1 MPVALIAIK
10 YKDNDPAENGVGSYR
25 CRKCSSGKTKN
36 QCIYKKEKESTMK
49 KKILATVLTAAM
61 AVSMLAGCSSE
72 SASKASEA
80 AATTAEAT
88 TAAEKTKAEETTAA
102 EAKDTGDLKTVSIQ
116 IDGSAVPYY
125 APLYLAQENGYFAEE
140 GLNVEFYY
148 AAAAD
153 IVKNVAA
160 GNVEFGFPN
169 ADAVVAAKAQGIP
182 VKVAHTTYQEGLGAI
197 IFGSDSG
204 ISTPADLKGKKVAV
218 TSLGSANYFQ
228 LQAAME
234 SAGLTIDDVQVE
246 IVGTG
251 AILTALTEGQVDA
264 IVFSKLRTIELN
276 NSGYAASEITCDQ
289 FLPSFGNVLV
299 AGDKLVAEDP
309 ETVDGFCRALNK
321 AIEYIIDGHVEEAVD
336 MSIEKYAPTFAEKRD
351 VVVQIL
357 NDVFVKTLWQSD
369 YTKENGIG
377 ASNPEKW
384 QALIDE
390 SKEIGNIDE
399 TFDASELLYTP
410 AK

>member
-1 MPVALIAIK
+1 
-10 YKDNDPAENGVGSYR
+10 
-25 CRKCSSGKTKN
+25 
-36 QCIYKKEKESTMK
+36 MK

-80 AATTAEAT
+80 ATTAEAT
-88 TAAEKTKAEETTAA
+88 TAAEETKAEETTAA

-182 VKVAHTTYQEGLGAI
+182 VKVVHTTYQEGLGAI

-399 TFDASELLYTP
+399 TFDASELLYTL

>member
-1 MPVALIAIK
+1 
-10 YKDNDPAENGVGSYR
+10 
-25 CRKCSSGKTKN
+25 
-36 QCIYKKEKESTMK
+36 MK

-80 AATTAEAT
+80 ATTAEAT
-88 TAAEKTKAEETTAA
+88 TAAEETKAEETTAA

-182 VKVAHTTYQEGLGAI
+182 VKVVHTTYQEGLGAI

-299 AGDKLVAEDP
+299 AGEKLVAEDP

-399 TFDASELLYTP
+399 TLDASELLYTP

>member
-1 MPVALIAIK
+1 
-10 YKDNDPAENGVGSYR
+10 
-25 CRKCSSGKTKN
+25 
-36 QCIYKKEKESTMK
+36 MK

-80 AATTAEAT
+80 ATTAEAT
-88 TAAEKTKAEETTAA
+88 TAAEETKAEETTAA

-182 VKVAHTTYQEGLGAI
+182 VKVVHTTYQEGLGAI

-369 YTKENGIG
+369 YTKDNGIG

>member
-1 MPVALIAIK
+1 
-10 YKDNDPAENGVGSYR
+10 
-25 CRKCSSGKTKN
+25 
-36 QCIYKKEKESTMK
+36 MK

-88 TAAEKTKAEETTAA
+88 TAAEETKAEETTAA

-299 AGDKLVAEDP
+299 AGDKLVAEDLACCVTGVEDP

-369 YTKENGIG
+369 
-377 ASNPEKW
+377 
-384 QALIDE
+384 
-390 SKEIGNIDE
+390 
-399 TFDASELLYTP
+399 
-410 AK
+410 

>member
-1 MPVALIAIK
+1 
-10 YKDNDPAENGVGSYR
+10 
-25 CRKCSSGKTKN
+25 
-36 QCIYKKEKESTMK
+36 MK

-72 SASKASEA
+72 SAGKASE

-88 TAAEKTKAEETTAA
+88 TAAEETKAEETTAA

-182 VKVAHTTYQEGLGAI
+182 VKVVHTTYQEGLGAI

>member
-1 MPVALIAIK
+1 
-10 YKDNDPAENGVGSYR
+10 
-25 CRKCSSGKTKN
+25 
-36 QCIYKKEKESTMK
+36 MK

-88 TAAEKTKAEETTAA
+88 TAAEETKAEETTAA

-169 ADAVVAAKAQGIP
+169 ADAVVAAKAQ
-182 VKVAHTTYQEGLGAI
+182 VKVVHTTYQEGLGAI

>member
-1 MPVALIAIK
+1 
-10 YKDNDPAENGVGSYR
+10 
-25 CRKCSSGKTKN
+25 
-36 QCIYKKEKESTMK
+36 MK
-49 KKILATVLTAAM
+49 KRILATVLTVAM
-61 AVSMLAGCSSE
+61 AVTMLAGCSSE
-72 SASKASEA
+72 SAEKASEA
-80 AATTAEAT
+80 AAKTESAAETASAEAS
-88 TAAEKTKAEETTAA
+88 AEDAISGEETENAGAETEAA
-102 EAKDTGDLKTVSIQ
+102 GDLKTVSIQ

-125 APLYLAQENGYFAEE
+125 APLYLAQENGFFAEE

-182 VKVAHTTYQEGLGAI
+182 VKVVHTTYQEGLGAI
-197 IFGSDSG
+197 IFGTDSG
-204 ISTPADLKGKKVAV
+204 IQTPADLKGKKVAV

-234 SAGLTIDDVQVE
+234 SEGLSVDDVNVE

-276 NSGYAASEITCDQ
+276 NSGYAAGEIPCDQ

-299 AGDKLVAEDP
+299 AGDSLIAEDP
-309 ETVDGFCRALNK
+309 EVVDGFCRALSK
-321 AIEYIIDGHVEEAVD
+321 SIEYIIDGHVEEAVD
-336 MSIEKYAPTFAEKRD
+336 MSIEKYAPTFADKRD
-351 VVVQIL
+351 TVVEIL
-357 NDVFVKTLWQSD
+357 NDVFVATLWQSD

-384 QALIDE
+384 QALIDD

-399 TFDASELLYTP
+399 TFEASDLLYTP
-410 AK
+410 AQ

>member
-1 MPVALIAIK
+1 MKRLIVGISGASGAIYGVRLLQVLRDVADVETHLVMSQAARQTLSLETDFSLREVQALADVTHDARDIAASI
-10 YKDNDPAENGVGSYR
+10 
-25 CRKCSSGKTKN
+25 SSGSFQTLG
-36 QCIYKKEKESTMK
+36 M
-49 KKILATVLTAAM
+49 V
-61 AVSMLAGCSSE
+61 
-72 SASKASEA
+72 
-80 AATTAEAT
+80 
-88 TAAEKTKAEETTAA
+88 
-102 EAKDTGDLKTVSIQ
+102 IQ

-182 VKVAHTTYQEGLGAI
+182 VKVVHTTYQEGLGAI

-228 LQAAME
+228 LQAALE

-276 NSGYAASEITCDQ
+276 NSGFAASEITCDQ

-299 AGDKLVAEDP
+299 AGDALVEKDP

-369 YTKENGIG
+369 YTAENGIG

-384 QALIDE
+384 QALINK

-399 TFDASELLYTP
+399 TFDAAELLYTP

>member
-1 MPVALIAIK
+1 MTRPKMAREIIDAGNAVPVRQRTNVFI
-10 YKDNDPAENGVGSYR
+10 
-25 CRKCSSGKTKN
+25 
-36 QCIYKKEKESTMK
+36 KKEKESTMK

-88 TAAEKTKAEETTAA
+88 TAAEETKAEETTAA

-234 SAGLTIDDVQVE
+234 SAG
-246 IVGTG
+246 
-251 AILTALTEGQVDA
+251 LTALTEGQVDA

>member
-1 MPVALIAIK
+1 MVVHNRSCTL
-10 YKDNDPAENGVGSYR
+10 YS
-25 CRKCSSGKTKN
+25 
-36 QCIYKKEKESTMK
+36 Q
-49 KKILATVLTAAM
+49 
-61 AVSMLAGCSSE
+61 
-72 SASKASEA
+72 
-80 AATTAEAT
+80 AT
-88 TAAEKTKAEETTAA
+88 TAAEETKAEETTAA

-169 ADAVVAAKAQGIP
+169 ADAVVAAKAQ
-182 VKVAHTTYQEGLGAI
+182 GLGAI

>member
-1 MPVALIAIK
+1 
-10 YKDNDPAENGVGSYR
+10 
-25 CRKCSSGKTKN
+25 
-36 QCIYKKEKESTMK
+36 MK

-88 TAAEKTKAEETTAA
+88 TAAEETKAEETTAA

-182 VKVAHTTYQEGLGAI
+182 VKVVHTTYQEGLGAI

-299 AGDKLVAEDP
+299 AEDP

>member
-1 MPVALIAIK
+1 
-10 YKDNDPAENGVGSYR
+10 
-25 CRKCSSGKTKN
+25 
-36 QCIYKKEKESTMK
+36 MK

-88 TAAEKTKAEETTAA
+88 TAAEETKAEETTAA

-160 GNVEFGFPN
+160 
-169 ADAVVAAKAQGIP
+169 KAQGIP
-182 VKVAHTTYQEGLGAI
+182 VKVVHTTYQEGLGAI

>member
-1 MPVALIAIK
+1 
-10 YKDNDPAENGVGSYR
+10 
-25 CRKCSSGKTKN
+25 
-36 QCIYKKEKESTMK
+36 MK

-61 AVSMLAGCSSE
+61 AVSMLAGCGSE
-72 SASKASEA
+72 SAGKASEA
-80 AATTAEAT
+80 AATTAAAT
-88 TAAEKTKAEETTAA
+88 TAAEKTNAEETTAA

-182 VKVAHTTYQEGLGAI
+182 VKVVHTTYQEGLGAI

-251 AILTALTEGQVDA
+251 AILTALTGGQVDA

>member
-1 MPVALIAIK
+1 
-10 YKDNDPAENGVGSYR
+10 
-25 CRKCSSGKTKN
+25 
-36 QCIYKKEKESTMK
+36 MK

-72 SASKASEA
+72 SAGKASEA

-88 TAAEKTKAEETTAA
+88 TAAEETKAEETTAA
-102 EAKDTGDLKTVSIQ
+102 EAKDTGDLK

-182 VKVAHTTYQEGLGAI
+182 VKVVHTTYQEGLGAI

>member
-1 MPVALIAIK
+1 
-10 YKDNDPAENGVGSYR
+10 
-25 CRKCSSGKTKN
+25 
-36 QCIYKKEKESTMK
+36 MK

-72 SASKASEA
+72 SAGKASEA

-88 TAAEKTKAEETTAA
+88 TAAEETKAEETTAA

-182 VKVAHTTYQEGLGAI
+182 VKVVHTTYQEGLGAI

-289 FLPSFGNVLV
+289 FLPSFGKVLV

-336 MSIEKYAPTFAEKRD
+336 MSIEKYAPTFAETRD

>member
-1 MPVALIAIK
+1 
-10 YKDNDPAENGVGSYR
+10 
-25 CRKCSSGKTKN
+25 
-36 QCIYKKEKESTMK
+36 MK
-49 KKILATVLTAAM
+49 KKLLATVLTAAM
-61 AVSMLAGCSSE
+61 AVSMLSGCSSE
-72 SASKASEA
+72 SAQKASEA
-80 AATTAEAT
+80 QATTV
-88 TAAEKTKAEETTAA
+88 AAETQAEETTAE
-102 EAKDTGDLKTVSIQ
+102 EAKAEETAAADLKTVSIQ

-125 APLYLAQENGYFAEE
+125 SPLYIAQENGFFAEE

-197 IFGSDSG
+197 IFGTESG
-204 ISTPADLKGKKVAV
+204 IKTPADLKGKKVAV

-234 SAGLTIDDVQVE
+234 SEGLSIDDVQVE
-246 IVGTG
+246 LVGTG

-276 NSGYAASEITCDQ
+276 NAGYAASEITCDQ

-299 AGDKLVAEDP
+299 TGDKLIAEDS
-309 ETVDGFCRALNK
+309 ETVDGFCRALTK
-321 AIEYIIDGHVEEAVD
+321 GIEYIIDGHVEEAVD

-351 VVVQIL
+351 VVVEIL
-357 NDVFVKTLWQSD
+357 NDVFVKTLWQSE
-369 YTKENGIG
+369 YTNDNGIG

-384 QALIDE
+384 QALIND

-399 TFDASELLYTP
+399 TFEASELLYTP
-410 AK
+410 AE

>member
-1 MPVALIAIK
+1 
-10 YKDNDPAENGVGSYR
+10 
-25 CRKCSSGKTKN
+25 
-36 QCIYKKEKESTMK
+36 MK

-72 SASKASEA
+72 SASEA

-88 TAAEKTKAEETTAA
+88 TAAEETKAEETTAA

-182 VKVAHTTYQEGLGAI
+182 VKVVHTTYQEGLGAI

>member
-1 MPVALIAIK
+1 
-10 YKDNDPAENGVGSYR
+10 
-25 CRKCSSGKTKN
+25 
-36 QCIYKKEKESTMK
+36 MK

-88 TAAEKTKAEETTAA
+88 N
-102 EAKDTGDLKTVSIQ
+102 TGDLKTVSIQ

-182 VKVAHTTYQEGLGAI
+182 VKVVHTTYQEGLGAI

-299 AGDKLVAEDP
+299 AGDKLVAEDT

>member
-1 MPVALIAIK
+1 
-10 YKDNDPAENGVGSYR
+10 
-25 CRKCSSGKTKN
+25 
-36 QCIYKKEKESTMK
+36 MK

-88 TAAEKTKAEETTAA
+88 TAAEETKAEKTTAA

-218 TSLGSANYFQ
+218 TSLGSANYF
-228 LQAAME
+228 
-234 SAGLTIDDVQVE
+234 
-246 IVGTG
+246 
-251 AILTALTEGQVDA
+251 
-264 IVFSKLRTIELN
+264 
-276 NSGYAASEITCDQ
+276 
-289 FLPSFGNVLV
+289 
-299 AGDKLVAEDP
+299 
-309 ETVDGFCRALNK
+309 
-321 AIEYIIDGHVEEAVD
+321 
-336 MSIEKYAPTFAEKRD
+336 
-351 VVVQIL
+351 
-357 NDVFVKTLWQSD
+357 
-369 YTKENGIG
+369 
-377 ASNPEKW
+377 
-384 QALIDE
+384 
-390 SKEIGNIDE
+390 
-399 TFDASELLYTP
+399 
-410 AK
+410 